1 MILDNSDSQIKSCN
15 VYMISDSSGET
26 ASVVLRSIESQLS
39 GVKLN
44 DFLCPLVKNNEQIDE
59 IVRLAK
65 ENNGIIL
72 CTLSDEKL
80 FKYLYSECKKYDI
93 LCIEILW
100 RIIKEMANFFQ
111 ANILRGARP
120 KFDDDSY
127 FDRIEAINYTLQHD
141 DGQSLYT
148 IKDADII
155 LVGVSRSSKSP
166 TSVYLA
172 NRGYKVA
179 NIPFVSGIE
188 LPEEL
193 MSLHNKLI
201 IGLSINP
208 DRLLSVRK
216 ERMKNLHLDLRSN
229 YVDIVNIID
238 ENKEA
243 NLIYIKNNWPIIDV
257 TERSIEEISAMII
270 QHYNRFKS
278 QFEEKFLL

>member
-1 MILDNSDSQIKSCN
+1 MIFSESENSQIKSCD

-26 ASVVLRSIESQLS
+26 ASVVLRAIESQLC

-44 DFLCPLVKNNEQIDE
+44 DFLYPLVKTHEQIDD
-59 IVRLAK
+59 IIKLAK
-65 ENNGIIL
+65 ENNGIVL
-72 CTLSDEKL
+72 CTMSDEQL
-80 FKYLYSECKKYDI
+80 FKYLYSECKKYNI

-111 ANILRGARP
+111 TNILRGARP
-120 KFDDDSY
+120 TFDDDSY
-127 FDRIEAINYTLQHD
+127 FKRIEAINYTLQHD
-141 DGQSLYT
+141 DGQCLHT
-148 IKDADII
+148 VKDADII
-155 LVGVSRSSKSP
+155 LIGVSRSSKSP

-179 NIPFVSGIE
+179 NIPFVHGFD

-193 MSLHNKLI
+193 IDLNHKLI
-201 IGLSINP
+201 VGLSINP
-208 DRLLSVRK
+208 DRLLSVRR

-229 YVDIVNIID
+229 YLDIENIIE

-243 NLIYIKNNWPIIDV
+243 NRIYTKNNWPIIDV

-270 QHYNRFKS
+270 QYCNRHKQS
-278 QFEEKFLL
+278 I